1 MHRLVSAIIIALM
14 FAGVQAQVR
23 KKKAAPSAEP
33 KQTVEELLNSYKF
46 EEAATQIN
54 KELTAA
60 KRKQLSTDLLEEQL
74 VSANMGMNMLSSTE
88 DVVFIDSIV
97 VDAEKVLS
105 VYRISSECGKIDYL
119 KNLMKSDKVDGNS
132 MAYTPQLLDK
142 IYFSATTDSATW
154 LFTADRLDDSWSEPF
169 QARGLEDFGY
179 DQISPYVLADGS
191 TLYFAAKGEESLGG
205 YDIFMTRYSQDEGKF
220 LRPENIGMPFNSPA
234 NDYLYVVDETN
245 NLGWFATD
253 RRQPEGKVCVYVFV
267 PNETRK
273 GYDMDSFEEVLP
285 NFARINSIKDTWAG
299 EGDIVKEATQ
309 RLKTAFNESQSEST
323 SNDFEF
329 VINDSKTYTSLQD
342 FRNATAKGYA
352 QQWLT
357 ARKVYETQKAQLDAS
372 RDAYA
377 TADNATKKSM
387 AKNIL
392 SAEKESQKLAA
403 QISKLEKQIREEEL
417 KK

>member
-74 VSANMGMNMLSSTE
+74 VTANMGMNMLSSTE

-132 MAYTPQLLDK
+132 IAYTPQLLDK

-273 GYDMDSFEEVLP
+273 GYDMDSFEEVLS
-285 NFARINSIKDTWAG
+285 NFARINSIKDTWTG

-342 FRNATAKGYA
+342 FRNAKAKGYA

>member
-74 VSANMGMNMLSSTE
+74 VTANMGMNMLSSTE

-132 MAYTPQLLDK
+132 IAYTPQLLDK

-169 QARGLEDFGY
+169 RARGLEDFGY

-329 VINDSKTYTSLQD
+329 VINNSKTYTSLQD
-342 FRNATAKGYA
+342 FKNAKAKGYA

>member
-1 MHRLVSAIIIALM
+1 M

-74 VSANMGMNMLSSTE
+74 VTANMGMNMLSSTE

-132 MAYTPQLLDK
+132 IAYTPQLLDK

-169 QARGLEDFGY
+169 RARGLEDFGY

-329 VINDSKTYTSLQD
+329 VINNSKTYTSLQD
-342 FRNATAKGYA
+342 FKNAKAKGYA